1 MVGVNHT
8 NSSECHCISHKS
20 NQFRGQS
27 LQIAVQQPGAIYHPQ
42 NKVKL
47 VNLSGIPLQSLPHAA
62 AADRDRA
69 PPRAVGAADQ
79 DLVPEPEDEAQ
90 EGDPGDQGAQRAG
103 EAGAGGQGGAPR
115 GTPRRRAPRRFSLVQ

>member
-20 NQFRGQS
+20 NQFRDQS
-27 LQIAVQQPGAIYHPQ
+27 LQIADQQPGAIYHPR

-69 PPRAVGAADQ
+69 PPRAVGATDQ
-79 DLVPEPEDEAQ
+79 DLVPEPEDEGQ
-90 EGDPGDQGAQRAG
+90 EGEQAG
-103 EAGAGGQGGAPR
+103 LHHRRGGQR
-115 GTPRRRAPRRFSLVQ
+115 LQR